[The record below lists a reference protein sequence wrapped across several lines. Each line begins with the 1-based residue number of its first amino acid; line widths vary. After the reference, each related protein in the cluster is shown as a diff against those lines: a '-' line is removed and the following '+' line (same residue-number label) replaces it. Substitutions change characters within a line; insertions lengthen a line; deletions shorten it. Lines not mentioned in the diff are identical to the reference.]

1 MAKGYFI
8 SLEGADGCG
17 KTTQLEHVA
26 EELRRLGREVVCT
39 REPGGTRLA
48 ESLRAMVLDPELIM
62 NARTETLL
70 YITAR
75 ADHVARVI
83 KPALLAGKIVLC
95 DRFSDSTE
103 VYQGIVR
110 GLPLQAIHGLST
122 FASGGFIQYG
132 YTADGIKRR
141 MMYKEADGSGNPVP
155 TVYCCNVVYENSVG
169 RLLLT
174 EEGYV
179 TLSDKKYHYY
189 LQDHQGNNRVVLSS
203 SGAVEEANHYYP
215 FGGVFA
221 SSGNVQPYKY
231 NGKEYDAKKG
241 LNWYDYGARHYDAAL
256 GRFTTND
263 RFAEKYHSMSP
274 YQYGANNPVKHIDVN
289 GDSIVVLNYTSGEHL
304 GLLIQNSSNRWEYY
318 SFNGDKIYNST
329 EGSLG
334 GGPQDNKGELSWP
347 TPQAFLDSEYNQN
360 TSKEDLES
368 GKVNGYGYQEGYL
381 IPTTEKQDEVIRNE
395 FINATGQGYSLVG
408 NHCSI
413 VVQKSLNKA
422 GIETMNKMRV
432 INRQTGDI
440 FNVKV
445 NPYLPSKAYQ
455 AIEKNNPLGYI
466 IRRNK

>member
-1 MAKGYFI
+1 MTGYDKNDNVLSSQCYGQTSASVYALIILTGNLLNHVDDTATTSAYNNGFEFKDGVKQANEYVYDANGNLTKDLNKGI
-8 SLEGADGCG
+8 SNI
-17 KTTQLEHVA
+17 TYN
-26 EELRRLGREVVCT
+26 
-39 REPGGTRLA
+39 
-48 ESLRAMVLDPELIM
+48 VL
-62 NARTETLL
+62 N
-70 YITAR
+70 
-75 ADHVARVI
+75 
-83 KPALLAGKIVLC
+83 
-95 DRFSDSTE
+95 
-103 VYQGIVR
+103 
-110 GLPLQAIHGLST
+110 LPTGVT
-122 FASGGFIQYG
+122 FASGGFIQHG